1 MVLQWTSVTGI
12 KYKKKK
18 YIVKRGNKVHK
29 TTKKYLN
36 LGISQ
41 TDFFLKGEITDSN
54 HSVSQNKRV
63 CWAQSKLFAHC
74 KHVWRIDSAMSVDAR
89 IVNAVFSENLP
100 SLISYDNFS
109 SCGLYVNCYL
119 CCCYISWFHACLF
132 GQNWS
137 QRRSHISLA
146 TESLLERIVR
156 RYIYNTHKN

>member
-1 MVLQWTSVTGI
+1 MGLVLTPLTSLDTEVRNGTSMNLSHRN
-12 KYKKKK
+12 KVQEKK

-74 KHVWRIDSAMSVDAR
+74 KHV
-89 IVNAVFSENLP
+89 
-100 SLISYDNFS
+100 
-109 SCGLYVNCYL
+109 
-119 CCCYISWFHACLF
+119 
-132 GQNWS
+132 
-137 QRRSHISLA
+137 
-146 TESLLERIVR
+146 
-156 RYIYNTHKN
+156 